1 MRRLHLLI
9 LSLIFT
15 VASCASAPQEPPAD
29 TQSFAPTSCASAC
42 ANAAR
47 LCGPDVLK
55 PTNGTCSDVCNATE
69 AGGGDF
75 RTGCFS
81 AAQSCAQVEVCSR

>member
-1 MRRLHLLI
+1 MRRLHLLM
-9 LSLIFT
+9 LPLVFT
-15 VASCASAPQEPPAD
+15 VASCASVPPEPPFEP
-29 TQSFAPTSCASAC
+29 QSFAPTSCVSAC

-55 PTNGTCSDVCNATE
+55 PANGTCIDVCNATE

-81 AAQSCAQVEVCSR
+81 AAQSCVQVDVCSR

>member
-1 MRRLHLLI
+1 MRLLHLLI

-15 VASCASAPQEPPAD
+15 VASCASAPQQPPAD

-55 PTNGTCSDVCNATE
+55 PTNGTCTDVCNATE

-81 AAQSCAQVEVCSR
+81 AAQSCAQVDVCSR